1 LKTKAKNLIIR
12 TKRAVFSEY
21 LANHPSLFDG
31 DGLDFS
37 ELREYVSGDDAKR
50 IDHKTSAK
58 KQKPYIK
65 VYKSERELNIAVFSL
80 LSGSVY
86 FGTKVQK
93 QELIAQILSIIGVSA
108 IRYQDRFS
116 SYIYTNKIES
126 FIKPSKKLSF
136 VTKAV
141 EDILEFYPVGKSLDL
156 KNLEFE
162 IKKHIKKK
170 SIIFLIGDF
179 FDYVE
184 LRRLNIK
191 HELFVIIVRDRFE
204 EELADISM
212 VHLLD
217 ASTKN
222 SLFVDMNNS
231 LVKEYNKKIK
241 EYDHSL
247 YEKLKKDKVKF
258 VKIYTDEN
266 PVKNLKRLFMGKR

>member
-37 ELREYVSGDDAKR
+37 ELREYVSGEDAKR

-80 LSGSVY
+80 LCGSIY
-86 FGTKVQK
+86 FGTKMQK
-93 QELIAQILSIIGVSA
+93 QELVAQILSIIGVSA

-116 SYIYTNKIES
+116 SYIFTDKIES
-126 FIKPSKKLSF
+126 FVKPSKKLSF

-141 EDILEFYPVGKSLDL
+141 EDVLNFYPIGKSLNL
-156 KNLEFE
+156 KNLEDE
-162 IKKHIKKK
+162 IKRHIKKR

-184 LRRLNIK
+184 LKKLNTK
-191 HELFVIIVRDRFE
+191 HEVIVIIVRDRFE
-204 EELADISM
+204 EELSDISM
-212 VHLLD
+212 INLID
-217 ASTKN
+217 ASTKKT
-222 SLFVDMNNS
+222 LFVDIDS
-231 LVKEYNKKIK
+231 KLIKEYNKKIK
-241 EYDHSL
+241 EQDHLL
-247 YEKLKKDKVKF
+247 YEKLKRDKIKF

-266 PVKNLKRLFMGKR
+266 PIKNLKKLFMGKR

>member
-1 LKTKAKNLIIR
+1 MKTKAKNLIIR

-21 LANHPSLFDG
+21 LANHPSLFNG

-37 ELREYVSGDDAKR
+37 ELREYIKGDDAKR

-80 LSGSVY
+80 LGGSIY

-116 SYIYTNKIES
+116 SYIFTDRVES

-141 EDILEFYPVGKSLDL
+141 EDVLNFYPVGKKVFLN
-156 KNLEFE
+156 NLESE
-162 IKKHIKKK
+162 IKRYIKKR

-184 LRRLNIK
+184 LKRLNTK
-191 HELFVIIVRDRFE
+191 HEIIVIIVRDRFE
-204 EELADISM
+204 ENLSDISL
-212 VHLLD
+212 VNLID
-217 ASTKN
+217 ASSLN
-222 SLFVDMNNS
+222 SISVDIDKS
-231 LVKEYNKKIK
+231 FIKEYKRKLK

-247 YEKLKKDKVKF
+247 YEKLKRDRIKF
-258 VKIYTDEN
+258 VKLYTDEN
-266 PVKNLKRLFMGKR
+266 PIKNLKKLFMGKR